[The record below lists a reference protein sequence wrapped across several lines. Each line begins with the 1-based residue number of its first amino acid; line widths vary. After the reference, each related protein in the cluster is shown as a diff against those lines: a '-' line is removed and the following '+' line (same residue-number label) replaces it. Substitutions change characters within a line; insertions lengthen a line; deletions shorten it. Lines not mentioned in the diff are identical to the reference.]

1 MSCHRHDKNDS
12 TVKAFAV
19 YLNSAIAI
27 LSLLGG
33 RDNRVPSY
41 PQFSLNTLRSLR
53 VPDFNQRD
61 TAARD
66 ALAATHDYRC
76 DYVLLPLPRMSDDPI
91 RKQLHEA
98 LTAALNL
105 DPEWVA
111 QVRQALS
118 QEPSVTNR
126 RFGS

>member
-1 MSCHRHDKNDS
+1 MSCHPHDKNDS

-33 RDNRVPSY
+33 RDNRVPSC

-53 VPDFNQRD
+53 VPEFKQLG
-61 TAARD
+61 TEARD
-66 ALAATHDYRC
+66 ALANTLDQHRD
-76 DYVLLPLPRMSDDPI
+76 DILLPLPQMNDDPA
-91 RKQLHEA
+91 RKRLDEA
-98 LTAALNL
+98 LATALSL
-105 DPEWVA
+105 DAEWVA